1 MRQQIG
7 QTVSDLPPVKP
18 ISALMKCS
26 IQSGLCDINI
36 VADTWRVHVRVGL
49 LVSCASSI
57 GIDSSPLYK

>member
-1 MRQQIG
+1 
-7 QTVSDLPPVKP
+7 
-18 ISALMKCS
+18 MKCS